1 MAFTQPD
8 STGINDV
15 VVNVF
20 TNNGKVVEV
29 PCRYSAQQG
38 KWVGSHNFDTS
49 ALPANI
55 SVDYNFFSPIVGSRA
70 FIQDAAAFVEA
81 DFNDTKEQ
89 VTQLKNELLN
99 PETTAEET
107 ACSELETLL
116 ESDEVDEERLNALV
130 SKVVGDA
137 EPVEPSETYFD
148 ELDTKLQEFEQEYNQ
163 WFATLQT
170 TGADSLLN
178 DFGLNPDIIKAQ
190 VPQDDINASFENNGK
205 QYTITTQT
213 LATVDEAQ
221 LIAQHYAAL
230 QMSDS
235 TKIYY
240 LLTDSGATFID
251 LANSK
256 LYKIEVTD
264 TTAATKS
271 RKLDEFIEGVNDW
284 TDCINTMITYTKSWW
299 H

>member
-1 MAFTQPD
+1 M
-8 STGINDV
+8 
-15 VVNVF
+15 
-20 TNNGKVVEV
+20 
-29 PCRYSAQQG
+29 
-38 KWVGSHNFDTS
+38 
-49 ALPANI
+49 
-55 SVDYNFFSPIVGSRA
+55 
-70 FIQDAAAFVEA
+70 
-81 DFNDTKEQ
+81 
-89 VTQLKNELLN
+89 
-99 PETTAEET
+99 
-107 ACSELETLL
+107 L
-116 ESDEVDEERLNALV
+116 ESDKVDEEQLNALV

-190 VPQDDINASFENNGK
+190 VPQGDINASFENNGK
-205 QYTITTQT
+205 QYTITSQT

-240 LLTDSGATFID
+240 LLNDRGATFID
-251 LANSK
+251 PANSK